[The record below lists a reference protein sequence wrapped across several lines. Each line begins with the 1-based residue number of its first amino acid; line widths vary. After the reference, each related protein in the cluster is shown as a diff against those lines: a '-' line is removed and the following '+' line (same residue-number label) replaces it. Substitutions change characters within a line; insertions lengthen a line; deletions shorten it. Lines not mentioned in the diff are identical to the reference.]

1 MENTALNG
9 TTATKDQ
16 EDWKKKKGSG
26 RIVAASLALLLGLS
40 FYAGRQASS
49 SSVSLVGSGTAASN
63 LKTLTVAFDDDEV
76 IERGIFFEMPW
87 LGSGGGNAG
96 DKCKKTSDCKIPD
109 GLDHAVCRKGKCQ
122 RGVCMDYCGQNSD
135 CLPPFRCWGVT
146 DIAKCKYS
154 LDDPCGLHSDDFPR
168 PGPQPGPSF

>member
-63 LKTLTVAFDDDEV
+63 LKTLTLALDDDEV

-109 GLDHAVCRKGKCQ
+109 GLSHAVCRKGKCQ
-122 RGVCMDYCGQNSD
+122 RGVCRDYCGQDSD
-135 CLPPFRCWGVT
+135 CISGLECGGKGNV
-146 DIAKCKYS
+146 AKC
-154 LDDPCGLHSDDFPR
+154 HSP
-168 PGPQPGPSF
+168 PSCNGYAYDCCFMSF